1 MQIKTIEE
9 LRTLYSAPTKRVIQK
24 EVRSIDSH
32 IENFLR
38 FSPLLV
44 IGSASAQFEMDV
56 SPRGGDPGFVK
67 VMDPQALLIPDA
79 PGNNRLDT
87 LQNII
92 ATSQVGLLFFVPGV
106 DELLRINGRA
116 TLHTDE
122 SLLNRFSSLK
132 HYPKVVIKVNV
143 LGAYMHCAKALM
155 RSNLWSPD
163 AQVDRSLLPT
173 MGQMIKDHARLDT
186 PVETQEEMLKR
197 YEIDL

>member
-1 MQIKTIEE
+1 MQIKTIVE

-67 VMDPQALLIPDA
+67 VMDPQTLLIPDA

>member
-1 MQIKTIEE
+1 MQIQTIEE

-24 EVRSIDSH
+24 EVHSIDTH
-32 IENFLR
+32 IEKFLSL
-38 FSPLLV
+38 SPLLV

-67 VMDPQALLIPDA
+67 VMDTQTLLIPDA

-87 LQNII
+87 FQNII
-92 ATSQVGLLFFVPGV
+92 ETAQVGLLFFLPGV
-106 DELLRINGRA
+106 DEMLRIYGRA
-116 TLHTDE
+116 TLHTEE
-122 SLLNRFSSLK
+122 SLLNHFAGLK
-132 HYPKVVIKVNV
+132 HSPKVVIKVNI

-155 RSNLWSPD
+155 RSNLWSPE
-163 AQVDRSLLPT
+163 AQVDRSVLPT
-173 MGQMIKDHARLDT
+173 MGQIIKDHAQLDT